1 MWPGG
6 LEQEKGTIDSSM
18 STFFVSKWLPGW
30 NHLRTTD
37 TVISMGYERKV
48 GKESIIQEK
57 VVNQPRKHIIHKA
70 LKWKKLLNDG
80 KVKSF

>member
-1 MWPGG
+1 MC
-6 LEQEKGTIDSSM
+6 SSRIETRAKKDVHEVM
-18 STFFVSKWLPGW
+18 PFGR
-30 NHLRTTD
+30 NDLRTTD

-48 GKESIIQEK
+48 GKKSIIQKK